1 MREIVSDIEQKLKD
15 RNYKLTSQREQ
26 ILKALLRNQDQHLTA
41 EEVYKL
47 VKQEIP
53 EIGLA
58 TVYRTLELFLELEI
72 IHSIAME
79 DGCRHY
85 EFLGQDEQQHQHH
98 HLICTQC
105 GKIISVSED
114 LLENLEISLAQKYGF
129 IVENHQLKL
138 FGICRE
144 CITQKNN
151 RSNS

>member
-1 MREIVSDIEQKLKD
+1 MRRIISDIEQRLKARD
-15 RNYKLTSQREQ
+15 YKLTSQREQ
-26 ILKALLRNQDQHLTA
+26 ILKVLLRHQNRHLTA

-47 VKQEIP
+47 VKKDIP

-58 TVYRTLELFLELEI
+58 TIYRTLELFLDMEI
-72 IHSIAME
+72 IHSITME
-79 DGCRHY
+79 GGCRRY
-85 EFLGQDEQQHQHH
+85 EFLGQDKQQHHHH

-114 LLENLEISLAQKYGF
+114 LLENLEICLAEKYGF

-144 CITQKNN
+144 CAGQKNDPEV
-151 RSNS
+151 